1 MFMVQYRGICEANV
15 ARETIFLN
23 MARGGSRPEVSAVIP
38 NALNFCGVFLSTNVK
53 ETAVTVCKIHSKVTH
68 MKQQKYFHHLRG
80 RGY

>member
-1 MFMVQYRGICEANV
+1 MVKYRGICEANV
-15 ARETIFLN
+15 VRETIFLKY
-23 MARGGSRPEVSAVIP
+23 MAWRGSRPEVSAVIP